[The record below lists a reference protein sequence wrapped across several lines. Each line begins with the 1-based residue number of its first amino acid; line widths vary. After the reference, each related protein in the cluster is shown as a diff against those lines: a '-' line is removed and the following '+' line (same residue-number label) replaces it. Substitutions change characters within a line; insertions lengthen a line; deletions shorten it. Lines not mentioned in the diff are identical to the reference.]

1 MTAPLLTWQDRAACR
16 GADPELWFPIN
27 IDGAGAARAVCARCP
42 VRAQCA
48 AMADNSRTTDG
59 VFAGFYLP
67 TERRQ
72 LTEYATGKPHRP
84 LRKCETCGE
93 KFDTIN
99 KLRQCGECRLLASGD
114 RVSARPVQMH
124 IDALRE
130 VFDVGY
136 GQIGQAAGLTKSAV
150 ATVANPRTKT
160 VRREVAD
167 AIRAVTSITAKQTK
181 FTAAGTA

>member
-1 MTAPLLTWQDRAACR
+1 MPTQTWQHRAACR
-16 GADPELWFPIN
+16 GQDPEIWFPLN
-27 IDGAGAARAVCARCP
+27 IDAVGDARAVCFECP

-48 AMADNSRTTDG
+48 ALATSARTTDG

-72 LTEYATGKPHRP
+72 LVEYATGKPHRP
-84 LRKCETCGE
+84 LRKCDDCGKE
-93 KFDTIN
+93 FDTVN
-99 KLRQCGECRLLASGD
+99 NLQQCAECRLLARGD
-114 RVSARPVQMH
+114 RVSARPVQAH

-150 ATVANPRTKT
+150 VAVASPRTKT

-167 AIRAVTSITAKQTK
+167 AILAVVSLTPKQTK
-181 FTAAGTA
+181 FTAAGVG